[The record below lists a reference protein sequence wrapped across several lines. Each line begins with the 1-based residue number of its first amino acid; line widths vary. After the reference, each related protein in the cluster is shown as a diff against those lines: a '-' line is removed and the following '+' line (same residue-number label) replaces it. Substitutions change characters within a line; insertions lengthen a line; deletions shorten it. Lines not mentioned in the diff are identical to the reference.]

1 MIFSKPSGPAEYL
14 IACLGNPGDQYTYTH
29 HNAGFLFADY
39 LADQNSFSFGKIKFR
54 ANYGT
59 TEINGHR
66 CIVMKPQTYMNDS
79 GDAVKQCASF
89 YKIPNEKV
97 IVVFDDISLPFGK
110 TRIRKK
116 GSAGGHNGIKSII
129 SHLGGDNFPR
139 IKIGVGDRSDK
150 DSDLKDF
157 VLSDFSKAQMKEFP
171 RVFDCCKQALELM
184 VDGDFDTAMQKFN

>member
-1 MIFSKPSGPAEYL
+1 MIFSRNTGGAEYL

-39 LADQNSFSFGKIKFR
+39 LSDKLGFDINKIKFR

-59 TEINGHR
+59 TVIGGHK

-79 GDAVKQCASF
+79 GDAIHQCAAF

-97 IVVFDDISLPFGK
+97 IVVFDDISLPFSK
-110 TRIRKK
+110 IRIRKK

-139 IKIGVGDRSDK
+139 IKIGVGDRADK
-150 DSDLKDF
+150 DDDLKDY
-157 VLSDFSKAQMKEFP
+157 VLSNFSKAQMKEFP
-171 RVFDCCKQALELM
+171 EIFDRCQGALELM
-184 VDGDFDTAMQKFN
+184 LDGDFDNAMQKFN

>member
-1 MIFSKPSGPAEYL
+1 MIFSRPSGPAEYL
-14 IACLGNPGDQYTYTH
+14 VACLGNPGDQYTYTH

-39 LADQNSFSFGKIKFR
+39 LADKNGFSFGKIKFR
-54 ANYGT
+54 SNYGT
-59 TEINGHR
+59 TEINGHK

-79 GDAVKQCASF
+79 GDAIQQCASF

-110 TRIRKK
+110 TRIRRK

-129 SHLGGDNFPR
+129 AHLGGDNFPR
-139 IKIGVGDRSDK
+139 IKIGVGDRADK
-150 DSDLKDF
+150 GDDLKDF

>member
-1 MIFSKPSGPAEYL
+1 MIFSKSTGPAEYL
-14 IACLGNPGDQYTYTH
+14 IACLGNPGDEYTYTH

-39 LADQNSFSFGKIKFR
+39 LADKNGFSFGKIKFR
-54 ANYGT
+54 SNYGN
-59 TEINGHR
+59 TEIGGHK

-79 GDAVKQCASF
+79 GDAIKQCASF

-129 SHLGGDNFPR
+129 AHLGGDNFPR
-139 IKIGVGDRSDK
+139 IKIGVGDRADKSD
-150 DSDLKDF
+150 DLKDF
-157 VLSDFSKAQMKEFP
+157 VLSNFSKAQMKEFP
-171 RVFDCCKQALELM
+171 QVFDRCMQALELM
-184 VDGDFDTAMQKFN
+184 TNGDFDTAMQKFN